1 MRFIA
6 DQDYHIHSGLSL
18 CSDDPKQ
25 TPQAILDFS
34 KKNGFKKIC
43 LTDHY
48 WDESVPKA
56 GSIDFYD
63 IQNTAYIKK
72 ALPLPQDDEV
82 EYHFG
87 AEVDMDKNYTI
98 GIGDK
103 MINELDFIVV
113 PTTHLHF
120 VGFTI
125 DEKDTSLERRADIF
139 VKRFEKLLDADLP
152 FHKVG
157 LAHITCTLMAPGD
170 FQNHLT
176 VLDMVDDKTFR
187 ELFTRTAKCGMGVEI
202 NFEPSDYSGDDIA
215 RVKRPYLIAKECGC
229 KFYMA
234 TDAHH
239 NEELASAKAD
249 FDRRTDFRGLK
260 EEQKFK
266 PLG

>member
-63 IQNTAYIKK
+63 IQNTVYIKK

-157 LAHITCTLMAPGD
+157 
-170 FQNHLT
+170 
-176 VLDMVDDKTFR
+176 KTFR

-202 NFEPSDYSGDDIA
+202 NFEPNAYSGDDIA

-239 NEELASAKAD
+239 NKELASAKED
-249 FDRRTDFRGLK
+249 FDRRTDFLDLK

-266 PLG
+266 PFG